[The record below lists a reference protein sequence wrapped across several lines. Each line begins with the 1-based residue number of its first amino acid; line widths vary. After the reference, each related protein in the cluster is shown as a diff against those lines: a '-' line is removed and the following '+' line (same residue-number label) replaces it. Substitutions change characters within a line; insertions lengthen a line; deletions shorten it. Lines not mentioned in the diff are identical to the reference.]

1 MTIKELIAELN
12 ELIAE
17 GVVNENAKVVDAELT
32 DIFSVV
38 ESIDHDNEVVIYF

>member
-12 ELIAE
+12 ELIADGE
-17 GVVNENAKVVDAELT
+17 VNENAVVTNAEGD

-38 ESIDHDNEVVIYF
+38 ESEVNKNTIVIYF